1 MVKFG
6 LKECRLTLM
15 IFLAVF
21 TVFSQGL
28 STPRD
33 LAQEVAQADEMFG
46 NGRFDEAFQLYAQ
59 AAEKDPSQYGAVIG
73 LARIHLLRNSLN
85 EAEEALKKAIALKPQ
100 EQEPQALMG
109 EVLYRRDRYAQAAPF
124 FDAAGRKARAEKMK
138 AFEGKTPFQIESGP
152 KVAILPFLQTD
163 PLPIVRVTVNGQE
176 GKFLIDT
183 GGWELHVLPDF
194 AEKCG
199 LKPLGEKQTGTYA
212 GGLQA
217 SVSNAVADRVNLGEF
232 ALRNVPVVLPERR
245 PSPFEIDGII
255 GTVVLYHFIF
265 TLDYPGGRLILRR
278 NTPEMSR
285 AVAAESASAGAA
297 RIPFWLAGDHFA
309 YAWGTANGAGP
320 YLFFVDTGLAGGGF
334 TCFDYVVKEAKIE
347 LPKEGIQG
355 MGGGGPITVYPFK
368 VDLTLGQVRRDDI
381 QGMNGALPPGSESRN
396 GFRTGGIISHEFF
409 RPFAVTFD
417 FQAMALYLKA
427 IRISGFPPEE
437 FQRPG

>member
-6 LKECRLTLM
+6 LKGCRLTLM

-21 TVFSQGL
+21 TVFSLGL

-33 LAQEVAQADEMFG
+33 LAQDVAQADEMFG
-46 NGRFDEAFQLYAQ
+46 NGQFDEAFRLYAR
-59 AAEKDPSQYGAVIG
+59 AAEKDPSQYGPVIG
-73 LARIHLLRNSLN
+73 LARIHLLRNALD

-109 EVLYRRDRYAQAAPF
+109 EALYRRDRYTQAAPF
-124 FDAAGRKARAEKMK
+124 FEAAGRKARAEKMK
-138 AFEGKTPFQIESGP
+138 AFEGKIPFQIESGP
-152 KVAILPFLQTD
+152 EVAILPFLQTD
-163 PLPIVRVTVNGQE
+163 PLPIVKVTVNGQE

-212 GGLQA
+212 GGRQA

-232 ALRNVPVVLPERR
+232 ALRNVPVVLPERS
-245 PSPFEIDGII
+245 PSPFKIDGII
-255 GTVVLYHFIF
+255 GTIVLYHFLF

-285 AVAAESASAGAA
+285 TVAVESAASGAT
-297 RIPFWLAGDHFA
+297 RVPFWLAGDHFT

-320 YLFFVDTGLAGGGF
+320 YLFFIDTGLAGGGF
-334 TCFDYVVKEAKIE
+334 TCFEHVVKEAKIE
-347 LPKEGIQG
+347 LPKEGFQG
-355 MGGGGPITVYPFK
+355 MGGGGPITVYPFM
-368 VDLTLGQVRRDDI
+368 VDLTLGQARRDGV
-381 QGMNGALPPGSESRN
+381 QGLYGGMPPGTEKSY
-396 GFRTGGIISHEFF
+396 GFRTGGIISHGFF

-427 IRISGFPPEE
+427 IRI
-437 FQRPG
+437 